1 MDAYSMSVTSAA
13 RKTQSRIYQDLRTS
27 RLNSGVKLS
36 LDKLLARNLSI
47 MDRVLK
53 YESLDPNRKS
63 HVGVVGAG
71 LAGLRCADLLLGNGF
86 RVTVLEARNRLGGRL
101 HQERLPNGH
110 LIDIGPNWIHGTKDN
125 PIMDLTTETSTT
137 VGRWD
142 TKSYVF
148 DEAGELLSMS
158 DGTSYSTIVWD
169 IIEHAFEYSNKYC
182 SEIDPAKTLKDFFQE
197 QVPARIPETED
208 DYEKKRHTVLQL
220 SELWGAFVGSPI
232 EKQSLKFFWLE
243 ECIDGGM
250 CAFAYRGNVSLTS
263 HTRCG
268 AENLFC
274 AGTYHKIL
282 ERIAQPVIDGAD
294 IKYQTRVSEI
304 HGKSIGAS
312 DIVRVKTTHGQILE
326 FDEVVLTTPLGWLK
340 KNQQAFSPPLPE
352 RLSQAINNIGYGC
365 LEKVYIS
372 FTTAFWLNP
381 GADGRTVQGFCQWLA
396 PSYAP
401 DSNPERW
408 TNEIVELGS
417 LDPSVA
423 HPTLLFY
430 IYGDESQYV
439 TSTVRSLSGKGE
451 RDKFLLS
458 FFKPYYSRL
467 PSYKEGHPDCQP
479 AGCFSTDWLHDEL
492 AGNGSYC
499 NFQAGLQEG
508 DKDILAMRTG
518 IPTEGIW
525 LAGEHTA
532 PFVAL
537 GTVTGAYWSGED
549 VARRIAQAYGR
560 GKAEKVLDVI

>member
-1 MDAYSMSVTSAA
+1 MSVTSAA
-13 RKTQSRIYQDLRTS
+13 RKTQSRIYQDLTTS
-27 RLNSGVKLS
+27 RLNIGVKLS

-53 YESLDPNRKS
+53 YESLDPNRKL
-63 HVGVVGAG
+63 HIGVVGAG
-71 LAGLRCADLLLGNGF
+71 LAGLRCADLLLRNGF

-110 LIDIGPNWIHGTKDN
+110 LIDTGPNWIHGTEDN
-125 PIMDLTTETSTT
+125 PIMDLATETKTT
-137 VGRWD
+137 VGSWD
-142 TKSYVF
+142 TESYVF
-148 DEAGELLSMS
+148 DEAGELLSTS
-158 DGTSYSTIVWD
+158 NGTSYSTTVWN
-169 IIEHAFEYSNKYC
+169 IIKDAFEYSNKYC
-182 SEIDPAKTLKDFFQE
+182 SEIDPAKTLQDFFRE
-197 QVPARIPETED
+197 QVPVRILETED
-208 DYEKKRHTVLQL
+208 DYMKKRHTVLQL

-243 ECIDGGM
+243 ECIDG
-250 CAFAYRGNVSLTS
+250 
-263 HTRCG
+263 
-268 AENLFC
+268 ENLFC

-282 ERIAQPVIDGAD
+282 DRIAQPVIDGAD

-304 HGKSIGAS
+304 HGKSTGAS
-312 DIVRVKTTHGQILE
+312 DIVRIKTTHGQVLE

-372 FTTAFWLNP
+372 FPTAFWLSP

-430 IYGDESQYV
+430 IYGDESQHV
-439 TSTVRSLSGKGE
+439 TSMVRSLSGKGE
-451 RDKFLLS
+451 QEEFLLS

-467 PSYKEGHPDCQP
+467 PSYKEGHTDCQP
-479 AGCFSTDWLHDEL
+479 TGCFSTDWLHDEL

-508 DKDILAMRTG
+508 DKDILAMRAG
-518 IPTEGIW
+518 VPAEGIW

-560 GKAEKVLDVI
+560 RKAEKVLEVL

>member
-13 RKTQSRIYQDLRTS
+13 RKTQSRIYQDLTTS
-27 RLNSGVKLS
+27 RLNIGVKLS

-53 YESLDPNRKS
+53 YESLDPNRKL
-63 HVGVVGAG
+63 HIGVVGAG
-71 LAGLRCADLLLGNGF
+71 LAGLRCADLLLRNGF

-110 LIDIGPNWIHGTKDN
+110 LIDTGPNWIHGTEDN
-125 PIMDLTTETSTT
+125 PIMDLATETKTT
-137 VGRWD
+137 VGSWD
-142 TKSYVF
+142 TESYVF
-148 DEAGELLSMS
+148 DEAGELLSTS
-158 DGTSYSTIVWD
+158 NGTSYSTTVWN
-169 IIEHAFEYSNKYC
+169 IIKDAFEYSNKYC
-182 SEIDPAKTLKDFFQE
+182 SEIDPAKTLQDFFRE
-197 QVPARIPETED
+197 QVPVRILETED
-208 DYEKKRHTVLQL
+208 DYMKKRHTVLQL

-243 ECIDGGM
+243 ECIDG
-250 CAFAYRGNVSLTS
+250 
-263 HTRCG
+263 
-268 AENLFC
+268 ENLFC

-282 ERIAQPVIDGAD
+282 DRIAQPVIDGAD

-304 HGKSIGAS
+304 HGKSTGAS
-312 DIVRVKTTHGQILE
+312 DIVRIKTTHGQVLE

-372 FTTAFWLNP
+372 FPTAFWLSP

-430 IYGDESQYV
+430 IYGDESQHV
-439 TSTVRSLSGKGE
+439 TSMVRSLSGKGE
-451 RDKFLLS
+451 QEEFLLS

-467 PSYKEGHPDCQP
+467 PSYKEGHTDCQP
-479 AGCFSTDWLHDEL
+479 TGCFSTDWLHDEL

-508 DKDILAMRTG
+508 DKDILAMRAG
-518 IPTEGIW
+518 VPAEGIW

-560 GKAEKVLDVI
+560 RKAEKVLEVL